1 MAFTQGAPLP
11 NITETTTK
19 SSQAPEY
26 YTNYLSGLSQA
37 GQTAMNRTPQ
47 QSVAGYDPLQT
58 MGYSNL
64 PAATTSYQPQLQAAQ
79 NTAAQAA
86 QGITPERIQSLMNP
100 YTSNVV
106 DEMARL
112 SQQNVQ
118 RNVLPSMKAGF
129 VGTGGLGSQRY
140 AGALGQSMADIQA
153 GLTGQQYG
161 ALSKGYSEALKG
173 ALDEAQ
179 LQNLTAG
186 TQGKLAAQEL
196 ESGLAGVGALT
207 KAGAERQAYEQSL
220 LDAPLRTAT
229 SASGLM
235 RGFTVPET
243 QTQTFVGP
251 KAGAYQ
257 LSDYQNI
264 LGILSLIGSGYGG
277 ATGQN
282 AAGAAGAGLN
292 SITGALTGAGSDAYN
307 WLKNKFSSSD
317 STDTFGASP
326 QETAVN
332 AAVNQGYTLNP
343 ETGYLVKDGNNFAFD
358 ANNNLV
364 AVGE

>member
-64 PAATTSYQPQLQAAQ
+64 PAAATSYQPQLQAAQ

-86 QGITPERIQSLMNP
+86 QGITPERIQALMNP

-229 SASGLM
+229 TASGLM
-235 RGFTVPET
+235 RNFTVPET

-257 LSDYQNI
+257 LSDLQNI
-264 LGILSLIGSGYGG
+264 LGTMSAIGAVNTQQG
-277 ATGQN
+277 AKTISN
-282 AAGAAGAGLN
+282 LGAGLADYLRGTGNQSAFGTYRIDPSESVGGLN
-292 SITGALTGAGSDAYN
+292 SAGGPLYFDKQTFQYYDSNGNVVPITDDATGN
-307 WLKNKFSSSD
+307 VEVP
-317 STDTFGASP
+317 STVQDT
-326 QETAVN
+326 
-332 AAVNQGYTLNP
+332 
-343 ETGYLVKDGNNFAFD
+343 
-358 ANNNLV
+358 
-364 AVGE
+364 

>member
-1 MAFTQGAPLP
+1 MG
-11 NITETTTK
+11 K
-19 SSQAPEY
+19 
-26 YTNYLSGLSQA
+26 
-37 GQTAMNRTPQ
+37 TPQ

-79 NTAAQAA
+79 STAAQAA
-86 QGITPERIQSLMNP
+86 QGITPERIQALMNP

-118 RNVLPSMKAGF
+118 RNLLPSMKAGF
-129 VGTGGLGSQRY
+129 VGTGGLGGQRY
-140 AGALGQSMADIQA
+140 ANALGQSMADVQA

-186 TQGKLAAQEL
+186 TQGKLAQQEL
-196 ESGLAGVGALT
+196 ESGLTGVGALT

-220 LDAPLRTAT
+220 LDQPLKTAT
-229 SASGLM
+229 TASGLM
-235 RGFTVPET
+235 RGYTMPQN

-251 KAGAYQ
+251 KAGSYQ
-257 LSDYQNI
+257 LSDLQNI
-264 LGILSLIGSGYGG
+264 LGTMSAIGSVAGG
-277 ATGQN
+277 QGIKTLGSL
-282 AAGAAGAGLN
+282 GSGLVDY
-292 SITGALTGAGSDAYN
+292 LTGSGNQSVFGTYTIDPKEFTGSTNASGTPLYFDNQTFQYY
-307 WLKNKFSSSD
+307 D
-317 STDTFGASP
+317 SNGNVVPINDESG
-326 QETAVN
+326 
-332 AAVNQGYTLNP
+332 GY
-343 ETGYLVKDGNNFAFD
+343 
-358 ANNNLV
+358 
-364 AVGE
+364 